1 MDNEEKKQLL
11 RLNAIMGISDE
22 AEFQDEDGVHRD
34 PITGRRT
41 GQIDSDAGLHVSF
54 DTEAVLDKGATF
66 DQGTPIYRDVEFIT
80 IIPPGKIGKDLKVRS
95 PVTEYYKWRFP
106 IDYKRWKEG
115 REQHI
120 SGTRLALLEDMS
132 QARIK
137 ELEALNVFTLE
148 QLVELSSSQGSVIR
162 GLSSLQSKAKAY
174 LANAKERGQE
184 AALQAAL
191 AARDEEVDLLKN
203 QLQSL
208 LDRLDA
214 EKAVK
219 EDGDNEEPPVAVVRK
234 TYKKAD

>member
-1 MDNEEKKQLL
+1 MDNEDKKELL
-11 RLNAIMGISDE
+11 RLNAIMGISDQ
-22 AEFQDEDGVHRD
+22 AEFQDEEGVHRD

-41 GQIDSDAGLHVSF
+41 GVDSDTGLHVSF

-66 DQGTPIYRDVEFIT
+66 DQGTPIYRDVEYIT

-106 IDYKRWKEG
+106 LDYKRWKEG
-115 REQHI
+115 RDQNI
-120 SGTRLALLEDMS
+120 SGTRLALLADLS

-162 GLSSLQSKAKAY
+162 GLSSIQSKAKTY
-174 LANAKERGQE
+174 LAHAKERGQE

-191 AARDEEVDLLKN
+191 AARDEEVDLLKS

-214 EKAVK
+214 EKAEK
-219 EDGDNEEPPVAVVRK
+219 QNADSEEPPVAAVRK
-234 TYKKAD
+234 AYKKAE